1 MSAGGQFKALYDFSG
16 SGEGVL
22 NFKKGDQFTLVSK
35 TSADWWMVRSPS
47 GEKGLVPVN
56 YIGACEVSVC
66 VCVCEKE
73 RRVLIVQLLR
83 SVNDCKLM

>member
-22 NFKKGDQFTLVSK
+22 KFKKGDQFTLVSK
-35 TSADWWMVRSPS
+35 TSADWWMVRAPS

-56 YIGACEVSVC
+56 YVGACEVGIYVGNR
-66 VCVCEKE
+66 E
-73 RRVLIVQLLR
+73 RGVLIGQLL
-83 SVNDCKLM
+83 